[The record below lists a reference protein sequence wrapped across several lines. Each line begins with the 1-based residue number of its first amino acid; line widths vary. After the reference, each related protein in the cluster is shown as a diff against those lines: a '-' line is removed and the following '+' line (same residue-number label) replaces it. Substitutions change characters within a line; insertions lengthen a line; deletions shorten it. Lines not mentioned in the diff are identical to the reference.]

1 MSMGLQKSSRQSLQ
15 YKSNQA
21 ERKCIICKKDH
32 YRKGRL
38 DHLQNISL
46 KRTVD
51 GTYKAEDTLKGNP
64 EINLKI
70 KK

>member
-15 YKSNQA
+15 YKCNQA
-21 ERKCIICKKDH
+21 ERKYIICKKDH
-32 YRKGRL
+32 YTKGRL
-38 DHLQNISL
+38 DLLQNISL

>member
-1 MSMGLQKSSRQSLQ
+1 MSMVLQKSSRQSLQ
-15 YKSNQA
+15 HKSNQA

-51 GTYKAEDTLKGNP
+51 GTYKEEDTLKEYP
-64 EINLKI
+64 EINLQI